1 MALHSCQAIQDVLDA
16 LPSLLFPASKSLP
29 LPQRLFRSMRSINQ
43 SSCQKARPTKH
54 NIPASWKSVQIQKS
68 RTALKGGTIVPQ
80 SRFRAPSFHLARGRY
95 GLIVRSH
102 DDELKNLS
110 CLDVKIEDGEC
121 LPLDHDIAGDFAAR
135 AKRFLRFAI
144 QLGFDTPGITERQ
157 NKLILTL
164 PSSLFTR
171 SEQCLL
177 RTAAIDL
184 NDDPTQLRRLKV
196 QRQLSFRLPGAL
208 E

>member
-1 MALHSCQAIQDVLDA
+1 MA
-16 LPSLLFPASKSLP
+16 P
-29 LPQRLFRSMRSINQ
+29 LCLNPPLQRPII
-43 SSCQKARPTKH
+43 RP
-54 NIPASWKSVQIQKS
+54 
-68 RTALKGGTIVPQ
+68 
-80 SRFRAPSFHLARGRY
+80 FDLARGRY

-102 DDELKNLS
+102 DDQLKNLS
-110 CLDVKIEDGEC
+110 CLDVKIGDGAH
-121 LPLDHDIAGDFAAR
+121 LPFDHDIAGNFSTR

-144 QLGFDTPGITERQ
+144 ELGFDTPGITERQ
-157 NKLILTL
+157 DKLILAL
-164 PSSLFTR
+164 PSSLLTR

-196 QRQLSFRLPGAL
+196 QRQLSFRLSGAL